1 MKKLLIILSTAIVV
15 ITLALS
21 YSRYI
26 VSNDYEKQPSDSLS
40 TQNNSINI
48 KAKNSKEDINDSQ
61 SKVLD
66 EKKKINV
73 NLYFYDREKNELVP
87 EERQVDVS
95 GSELEAFTIVDK
107 LIKGPSS
114 QSLEGVIPPETKIK
128 KIERSENI
136 ITVDFSTEFLDA
148 ENLLLARASLVNT
161 LTDLEGIKY
170 VRIYIEGTELTADG
184 KKDGIALGLL
194 SKYPNNLDE
203 IAAIDAKFKQQSEV
217 REVDCELYFADCQGE
232 YLLPEVRKVTVI
244 NNQYARA
251 IVEELLKGPSN
262 NNIGLYPVF
271 PKGIRLLDIKLIE
284 GEEQKDGLELYFSSE
299 FQSVGKGSAEELTA
313 LGSLVYSLTGLPN
326 VDWIKIFYKDD
337 KGEYVD
343 RPIGNMSLTKK
354 LVKDDFSE
362 LLGKRIKIYFSD
374 KNLKTLR
381 PQYRAIKKKELRI
394 ATTIIE
400 ELAKGPMD
408 DIDSRKVIP
417 DDVPIDKI
425 RVWMEG
431 RTAVVDLPYEFYE
444 IQSKNNSGLISLY
457 AIVNSLTEP
466 TNTENIDKVL
476 FLMDGK
482 QIEHYNDMVISDP
495 FVRNPALI
503 EEGAVAK

>member
-1 MKKLLIILSTAIVV
+1 MKKLLIVIITIIVV
-15 ITLALS
+15 IAVALS
-21 YSRYI
+21 YIKYTT
-26 VSNDYEKQPSDSLS
+26 SNNDKEQPGDSLS
-40 TQNNSINI
+40 TQDSSFDI
-48 KAKNSKEDINDSQ
+48 KAKDSENDSQ
-61 SKVLD
+61 SQDLD
-66 EKKKINV
+66 EALLDEYDKKTINA

-87 EERQVDVS
+87 EERQIDVS
-95 GSELEAFTIVDK
+95 GSELEAFTIVEK

-114 QSLEGVIPPETKIK
+114 QSLEGVIPIDTTIK
-128 KIERSENI
+128 KIEKSENI
-136 ITVDFSTEFLDA
+136 ITVDLSSNFLEA

-161 LTDLEGIKY
+161 ITDLEGIKY
-170 VRIYIEGTELTADG
+170 VKIYIEGTELTLDG

-203 IAAIDAKFKQQSEV
+203 IAAMDAKLKQQSEV
-217 REVDCELYFADCQGE
+217 REVDCELFFTDCQRS
-232 YLLPEVRKVTVI
+232 YLLPEVRKITVI

-251 IVEELLKGPSN
+251 IVEELLKGPSKN
-262 NNIGLYPVF
+262 NSGLYPVF
-271 PKGIRLLDIKLIE
+271 PTGIRLLDIKLIE
-284 GEEQKDGLELYFSSE
+284 EDEEKDGLELYFSSE
-299 FQSVGKGSAEELTA
+299 FQSVGKGSTQELTT

-326 VDWIKIFYKDD
+326 VGWIKIFYQNE

-343 RPIGNMSLTKK
+343 KPVGNISLSER
-354 LVKDDFSE
+354 LVKDDFST
-362 LLGKRIKIYFSD
+362 LLGKRIKIYFTD
-374 KNLKTLR
+374 KNLKTLK
-381 PQYRAIKKKELRI
+381 PQYRAIKKKEIRI

-400 ELAKGPMD
+400 ELADGPMNAP
-408 DIDSRKVIP
+408 DSRQVIP
-417 DDVPIDKI
+417 DKVPTDKI

-444 IQSKNNSGLISLY
+444 IQSKNNRGLISLY

-466 TNTENIDKVL
+466 TNTENIDQVL

-503 EEGAVAK
+503 EE